1 VLLGIQNDD
10 VDYEKKTEI
19 FLSRGYFVLV
29 FLSRHA
35 HPTIQ
40 YSFFHFLLSAMADL
54 RNPLFSLIFIFIL
67 SEGVLKNVP
76 RNRGNPRQS
85 TRQRSTCLH
94 LRIPKGIRCL
104 ACDTHYDYL
113 ITNPTKK
120 RGVGPKAICEFPWA
134 DVFETHKDCVKINRF
149 HQAWA
154 HINND
159 ADVEEAIEE
168 ETPKTPK
175 KRKTIAASGLF
186 STTSSVAAGSLF
198 IILYRRSHYYI
209 IILSTMQVS
218 VRPYVFV

>member
-1 VLLGIQNDD
+1 LFERLFETYSIFELIIDVLLGIQNDD
-10 VDYEKKTEI
+10 VDCEKKNEI
-19 FLSRGYFVLV
+19 VLSRGYFVLV

-67 SEGVLKNVP
+67 SVMADLSEGVLKNVP
-76 RNRGNPRQS
+76 RNRGKPRQS

-134 DVFETHKDCVKINRF
+134 DVFETRGN
-149 HQAWA
+149 
-154 HINND
+154 
-159 ADVEEAIEE
+159 
-168 ETPKTPK
+168 
-175 KRKTIAASGLF
+175 
-186 STTSSVAAGSLF
+186 
-198 IILYRRSHYYI
+198 
-209 IILSTMQVS
+209 
-218 VRPYVFV
+218 